1 MGWINFLCKP
11 STAYMYVYTFIMSV
25 IGLHTDRMN
34 ACMLNKLKSSNILM
48 MFDNQIRIKLVKASS
63 LLLKVADYE
72 IMLKLSYKLML
83 LHMLYEHVYLDILD
97 TPGPLR
103 QARWRVEWCHK
114 WNGIHRQ
121 TLSLPLN
128 QCG

>member
-1 MGWINFLCKP
+1 
-11 STAYMYVYTFIMSV
+11 MSV

-103 QARWRVEWCHK
+103 QARWRVE
-114 WNGIHRQ
+114 
-121 TLSLPLN
+121 
-128 QCG
+128 